1 MSTPHPAVQQL
12 TNSNPLTPAIS
23 SRWGFR
29 EKVLDS
35 SLIDNY
41 DGHTN
46 KANEILWKN
55 SPTEI
60 FKIMNLNKSNSH
72 FKTAFE
78 ISTIL
83 KTKIP
88 HETKNYYSS

>member
-35 SLIDNY
+35 SPIESY

-46 KANEILWKN
+46 KAKEILWKIKPEQRKQ
-55 SPTEI
+55 SK
-60 FKIMNLNKSNSH
+60 FQS
-72 FKTAFE
+72 
-78 ISTIL
+78 
-83 KTKIP
+83 
-88 HETKNYYSS
+88 

>member
-35 SLIDNY
+35 SPIESY
-41 DGHTN
+41 DAPYNFRRITLLHSVGCVFNPHFRSEN
-46 KANEILWKN
+46 
-55 SPTEI
+55 PHHGRI
-60 FKIMNLNKSNSH
+60 FLVLYLPFS
-72 FKTAFE
+72 
-78 ISTIL
+78 
-83 KTKIP
+83 
-88 HETKNYYSS
+88 